1 MTTELKIDPS
11 LQISP
16 KHKHTVQT
24 KYIPFSAQDSIW
36 ARAGL
41 DYLVLNTLLGS
52 EALVLCT
59 DSSLGLAVIEDTRT
73 IIPVLMITMSDIQ
86 HSQHILHQLRKV
98 VDKKY
103 LRKIK
108 FYLQNDY
115 NSEQES
121 SLTVL
126 GKAIWKD
133 AEHIWPQFVPI
144 SSFQLSANQLK
155 S

>member
-1 MTTELKIDPS
+1 MTTELEIDPS

-16 KHKHTVQT
+16 KHKQTVQT
-24 KYIPFSAQDSIW
+24 KYIPSSAQDSIW

-86 HSQHILHQLRKV
+86 HSQHILHQLRKL

-103 LRKIK
+103 LIKI
-108 FYLQNDY
+108 
-115 NSEQES
+115 
-121 SLTVL
+121 
-126 GKAIWKD
+126 
-133 AEHIWPQFVPI
+133 
-144 SSFQLSANQLK
+144 
-155 S
+155 